1 MDVKQFSGAPYGVYW
16 QNLRRLCNTELF
28 TAKRQASYER
38 IRTEEIHDMMK
49 ALLED
54 SSQPLTLNTRL
65 YGLAANNITRML
77 THKRYFGTGVNVK
90 DEQEREDFK
99 QLVRGHVNMFSK
111 FVVSDYVPALSFV
124 PKWQGIHAEFEAFFE
139 FEHAVMDRMFQVE
152 KHRERAKQ
160 RRRQQQQQQQQEGGS
175 DLGEDLLYVPDFVD
189 VLLTAPLEGGRPLSD
204 KEINIVLMV
213 RRKLSVMCHCMSSYN
228 FTLTT

>member
-1 MDVKQFSGAPYGVYW
+1 
-16 QNLRRLCNTELF
+16 
-28 TAKRQASYER
+28 
-38 IRTEEIHDMMK
+38 MMN
-49 ALLED
+49 ALLGD

-99 QLVRGHVNMFSK
+99 RLVCGHVDMFSK
-111 FVVSDYVPALSFV
+111 FVVSDDMPALSFV
-124 PKWQGIHAEFEAFFE
+124 PKWQGIHLEFKAFLEFEQ
-139 FEHAVMDRMFQVE
+139 AVMDRMFQVE

-160 RRRQQQQQQQQEGGS
+160 RRQQQQQEEGGS
-175 DLGEDLLYVPDFVD
+175 SDSGEDLLYVPDFVD

-204 KEINIVLMV
+204 KGINTVLMV